1 VQFEVSAIAV
11 EKYLQ
16 LRR

>member
-1 VQFEVSAIAV
+1 VQFGVSAIAV

>member
-1 VQFEVSAIAV
+1 MQLGVSAITV